1 MAAFESDSKLRRR
14 SSSFLPQSVDLLN
27 RPFSR
32 YHDSLLSWPENF
44 YEPRQNDE
52 NSEAVDQ
59 QQANSLSA
67 RAMQLS
73 IYGSMVCSQPSPQ
86 VPHSFATPLEFIL

>member
-1 MAAFESDSKLRRR
+1 MAAFESNSELQRR
-14 SSSFLPQSVDLLN
+14 SSSFLPQPVYLPN
-27 RPFSR
+27 RPFTR
-32 YHDSLLSWPENF
+32 GHDGLVSWPENF
-44 YEPRQNDE
+44 YKPRQHDE
-52 NSEAVDQ
+52 NSETVDQ

-86 VPHSFATPLEFIL
+86 VPRLFATPLEFIL